1 MMFLISTYLKELNMS
16 REIERLKRDK
26 RETLYYQRRL
36 LKRGKS
42 DLAYKMQ
49 KKIDYM
55 TETIRYMQAAS

>member
-1 MMFLISTYLKELNMS
+1 MS